1 MRTVYL
7 WSLLQILG
15 SIFGS
20 IIYAALIPGLHIANK
35 KFQGGTAPG
44 CFGPAVGVT
53 HAEVFGWEVM
63 MTFLLVCTV
72 YAAAVAK
79 PGHGNTAPL
88 AIGLALYAAALTG
101 ELPNW

>member
-1 MRTVYL
+1 MQV
-7 WSLLQILG
+7 LG

-20 IIYAALIPGLHIANK
+20 IIYAGLIPGLSLAKSEFH
-35 KFQGGTAPG
+35 GGNAPG
-44 CFGPAVGVT
+44 CFGPTKGVG
-53 HAEVFGWEVM
+53 AGALFGWEAM

-72 YAAAVAK
+72 YAAAVTK

-101 ELPNW
+101 TAFM